1 MKGAAGTNGSR
12 RSNAAGTKLLAITVG
27 FSLLLREGFAK
38 LGQIMI
44 GVLDRV
50 RNGGELN
57 QERGSGMKVRPG
69 GRRGALILAVGLM
82 AGLIL
87 AAGASARAE
96 RSHPLVK
103 LETSMGDITLELY
116 PDKAPVTVANFLE
129 YVKAGFFD
137 GTIFHRVINGFMIQG
152 GGLDAQMNKKPTRA
166 PINNEADNGLTNDA
180 YTVAMA
186 RTGDPNSAT
195 AQFFISVANN
205 TFLNHTAKTPQG
217 WGYAVFAKV
226 VKGKEV
232 VDKIKAVPTTT
243 RHSYENVPQAPVTI
257 IKATVVQN

>member
-1 MKGAAGTNGSR
+1 
-12 RSNAAGTKLLAITVG
+12 
-27 FSLLLREGFAK
+27 
-38 LGQIMI
+38 MI
-44 GVLDRV
+44 GVLNRV
-50 RNGGELN
+50 RNVEELN
-57 QERGSGMKVRPG
+57 QEGGSGMKLRLG
-69 GRRGALILAVGLM
+69 GRRGTLILAVGLM

-87 AAGASARAE
+87 GAGSSARAE
-96 RSHPLVK
+96 RRNPLVK

-129 YVKAGFFD
+129 YVNAGFFN
-137 GTIFHRVINGFMIQG
+137 GTIFHRVISTFMIQG
-152 GGLDAQMNKKPTRA
+152 GGLDAKMNKKPTRA
-166 PINNEADNGLTNDA
+166 PIKNEADNGLTNDA

-243 RHSYENVPQAPVTI
+243 RDSYENVPQEPVTI

>member
-1 MKGAAGTNGSR
+1 MNITGGGKRGT
-12 RSNAAGTKLLAITVG
+12 
-27 FSLLLREGFAK
+27 
-38 LGQIMI
+38 
-44 GVLDRV
+44 
-50 RNGGELN
+50 
-57 QERGSGMKVRPG
+57 
-69 GRRGALILAVGLM
+69 LILAGCLM
-82 AGLIL
+82 VGLIL
-87 AAGASARAE
+87 GAGASARAE

-152 GGLDAQMNKKPTRA
+152 GGLDVQMNKKPTRA
-166 PINNEADNGLTNDA
+166 PIKNEADNGLTNDA
-180 YTVAMA
+180 YTIAMA

-232 VDKIKAVPTTT
+232 VDKIKVVATTT
-243 RHSYENVPQAPVTI
+243 RDSYENVPQEPVTI
-257 IKATVVQN
+257 LKATVVKE

>member
-1 MKGAAGTNGSR
+1 LGAWTGLL
-12 RSNAAGTKLLAITVG
+12 NA
-27 FSLLLREGFAK
+27 
-38 LGQIMI
+38 
-44 GVLDRV
+44 
-50 RNGGELN
+50 GELN
-57 QERGSGMKVRPG
+57 QEGGSGMKIRLG
-69 GRRGALILAVGLM
+69 GRRGALILAAGLM

-87 AAGASARAE
+87 GAGASARAE
-96 RSHPLVK
+96 RRNPLVK

-116 PDKAPVTVANFLE
+116 PDKAPATVANFLE
-129 YVKAGFFD
+129 YVKAGFYN
-137 GTIFHRVINGFMIQG
+137 GTIFHRVISTFMIQG

-166 PINNEADNGLTNDA
+166 PIKNEADN
-180 YTVAMA
+180 VAMA

-217 WGYAVFAKV
+217 WGYAVFGKV
-226 VKGKEV
+226 VKGKEI

-243 RHSYENVPQAPVTI
+243 RDSYENVPQAPVTI

>member
-1 MKGAAGTNGSR
+1 
-12 RSNAAGTKLLAITVG
+12 
-27 FSLLLREGFAK
+27 
-38 LGQIMI
+38 
-44 GVLDRV
+44 
-50 RNGGELN
+50 
-57 QERGSGMKVRPG
+57 MKVRLG
-69 GRRGALILAVGLM
+69 GRRGRLILVVGLM

-87 AAGASARAE
+87 GAGASARAE

-137 GTIFHRVINGFMIQG
+137 GTIFHRVISGFMIQG
-152 GGLDAQMNKKPTRA
+152 GGLDAKMSKKPTRA
-166 PINNEADNGLTNDA
+166 PIKNEADNGLTNDA

-195 AQFFISVANN
+195 AQFFISTVNN

-243 RHSYENVPQAPVTI
+243 RDSYENVPQEPVTI

>member
-1 MKGAAGTNGSR
+1 MNVIGGHRFGT
-12 RSNAAGTKLLAITVG
+12 
-27 FSLLLREGFAK
+27 
-38 LGQIMI
+38 
-44 GVLDRV
+44 
-50 RNGGELN
+50 
-57 QERGSGMKVRPG
+57 
-69 GRRGALILAVGLM
+69 LILAVCLM
-82 AGLIL
+82 VGLIL
-87 AAGASARAE
+87 GAGPLARAE

-166 PINNEADNGLTNDA
+166 PIKNEADNGLTNDA

-186 RTGDPNSAT
+186 RTNDPNSAT

-217 WGYAVFAKV
+217 WGYAVFGKV

-232 VDKIKAVPTTT
+232 VDKIKAVPTATKGM
-243 RHSYENVPQAPVTI
+243 YENVPVEPMTI
-257 IKATVVQN
+257 VKATVVQN